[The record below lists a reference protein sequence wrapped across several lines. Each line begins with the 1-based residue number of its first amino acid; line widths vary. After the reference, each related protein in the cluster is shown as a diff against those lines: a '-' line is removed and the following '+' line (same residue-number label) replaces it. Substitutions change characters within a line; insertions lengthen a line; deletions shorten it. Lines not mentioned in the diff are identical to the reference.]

1 MRLPSS
7 AEGFSLLE
15 VVVALTV
22 FSLGAL
28 ATMNVLTQSS
38 QTAGVREARLIAGIV
53 AENQMALAMLGQDA
67 PPLGDMRGRER
78 AMQRDWVWER
88 RITPSADPRILRIDV
103 RVRAETGQQIL
114 AELAS
119 FRAAR

>member
-1 MRLPSS
+1 
-7 AEGFSLLE
+7 
-15 VVVALTV
+15 
-22 FSLGAL
+22 
-28 ATMNVLTQSS
+28 
-38 QTAGVREARLIAGIV
+38 
-53 AENQMALAMLGQDA
+53 
-67 PPLGDMRGRER
+67 MRGSER
-78 AMQRDWVWER
+78 AMQRDWAWER